1 MSAIMSQ
8 FLDRKIFRI
17 IGEVAARKKVRAYVI
32 GGYVRDCFLGRECND
47 IDIVVEGSGID
58 FGPFDLHHKKPS

>member
-47 IDIVVEGSGID
+47 IDIVV
-58 FGPFDLHHKKPS
+58 